1 MNWLQRIERAEKKG
15 KFTPV
20 DVRLAESWA
29 TCAVGENRK
38 RLSLLEQVT
47 PAYNKEWGPTDKNLI
62 CIGYEFM
69 YCVEKDQVADA
80 RSWHE
85 RIQQRVAELEPAFE

>member
-38 RLSLLEQVT
+38 RLPLAEQIRN
-47 PAYNKEWGPTDKNLI
+47 PYREWGPTDRELI
-62 CIGYEFM
+62 QTGYSFM
-69 YCVEKDQVADA
+69 YSVEKDQVADA
-80 RSWHE
+80 RSWYE